1 MEKITDSRVQQMLSA
16 IELGVDSSDFAFY
29 SMTERV
35 LWREL
40 EAELEEFFAKH
51 PSTWVAVAA

>member
-1 MEKITDSRVQQMLSA
+1 MKKITDSRVQQMLSA

-29 SMTERV
+29 SMAERV

-40 EAELEEFFAKH
+40 EAELEEFFAKN
-51 PSTWVAVAA
+51 PPRWVAIAA